1 MTIRYPPSKI
11 YKQPKISRQAM
22 LWLLIKQPTLWCIG
36 SLDKQAR
43 GGRCLVQPMTATT
56 RLTTEARSLYGH

>member
-1 MTIRYPPSKI
+1 MIMARSSGRSGSGGT
-11 YKQPKISRQAM
+11 
-22 LWLLIKQPTLWCIG
+22 TCTG